1 MSDLSSFP
9 SRQPKLNVLTSLRF
23 FAALCIVVLHAGNHG
38 LLPMKYVQIFDLS
51 KGVTF
56 FFVLSGFVLGYTYNG
71 RAVNAWRFFQARFA
85 RIWPV
90 TILSIFFV
98 LLILPKLIYLPS
110 SSGGWPVGIVLI
122 LNLLCLQAFFPVPD
136 VFFSFN
142 AVAWSISAEV
152 FFYFCFPLI
161 HKLKTSSLLIITIL
175 YSLLILLLAYL
186 LSFSDLVGFSSES
199 LDIPVW
205 QGFVYINPIARLPE
219 FLMGILLARLFLSE
233 QFVLIRHLYDKAKLK
248 CWFLVDVL
256 EIFSVIFA
264 LWFGFRNFSFSLPLT
279 AQVALGQMVSG
290 LFFCFLILTS
300 TISSGSF
307 YMLFKWKPL
316 LLLGEVS
323 FGLYLFHQPI
333 MIRSAQLNGITV
345 GGFQFLP
352 SHFIPVLAWCLI
364 VSFGTFFFFERPLQK
379 LLRPQRLE

>member
-1 MSDLSSFP
+1 M
-9 SRQPKLNVLTSLRF
+9 
-23 FAALCIVVLHAGNHG
+23 
-38 LLPMKYVQIFDLS
+38 
-51 KGVTF
+51 TF

-71 RAVNAWRFFQARFA
+71 RTINAWRFLQARFA

-110 SSGGWPVGIVLI
+110 ASGGWSVGSVFL

-142 AVAWSISAEV
+142 AVAWSISVEV

-161 HKLKTSSLLIITIL
+161 HHLKTSTLLLITIFHSLLV
-175 YSLLILLLAYL
+175 LILAYF
-186 LSFSDLVGFSSES
+186 LSFSSLVGFSSES
-199 LDIPVW
+199 LNIPVW
-205 QGFVYINPIARLPE
+205 QGLVYINPIARLPE
-219 FLMGILLARLFLSE
+219 FLMGVLLARFFLSE
-233 QFVLIRHLYDKAKLK
+233 KFASIKYFYDKAKLK

-256 EIFSVIFA
+256 EIFSFIFA

-279 AQVALGQMVSG
+279 AQVALDQMVSG
-290 LFFCFLILTS
+290 LSFCVLILTS
-300 TISSGSF
+300 TISSGWF

-316 LLLGEVS
+316 LLLGVVS

-364 VSFGTFFFFERPLQK
+364 ISFGTFFFFERPLQK
-379 LLRPQRLE
+379 LLRPQRLD